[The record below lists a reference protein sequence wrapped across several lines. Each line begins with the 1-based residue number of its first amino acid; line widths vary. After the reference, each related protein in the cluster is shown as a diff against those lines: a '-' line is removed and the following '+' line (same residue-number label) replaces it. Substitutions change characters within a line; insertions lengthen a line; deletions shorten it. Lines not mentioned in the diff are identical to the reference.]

1 MTMMISKFNKMIQ
14 NKLIWGVI
22 LVVIVMSFVVWGMVW
37 PDNSDEAQIAN
48 AAGKL
53 NGELISH
60 AAYRSAYLSTYLARA
75 LAVGRD
81 VQSTPETDRILRD
94 LSWQRLATLQEAA
107 KLGVV
112 ATDQELIRAIQGN
125 FVNDS
130 GAYDP
135 QRYQA
140 FLQGIIA
147 PLGFNTAQFE
157 QHIREE
163 IISQKMGSL
172 IGRQATV
179 TPLEIERT
187 FETLMDTFTVEYATV
202 SMEEVDKSV
211 KTTKKDAKAAY
222 EADPALFTIP
232 EQRKVK
238 YAAFTI
244 ADFADESE
252 EITEDDI
259 LDYYDLNIEDYTTE
273 TENEDGTVREEV
285 AEVDTVRDDIVTALR
300 LEATMERVEDAA
312 EALSNSAIPDR
323 DGIIPDF
330 DAQVKTVDLT
340 VESLEPFSLYDLP
353 LEDGGRAFVASTFE
367 RENNPID
374 RVSYPVFGEERVYV
388 IYLED
393 ILEPRIPEFD
403 EARKQAK
410 EMAHQQALVEAMKTK
425 ADDVKKAAEKGL
437 AKGKTFAEAVK
448 GEDVSVD
455 TEEDFT
461 GLSGSSSSNLAV
473 QALVQT
479 VVGYN
484 RGEVADPVL
493 VGDDLLVAY
502 IQSRTPADPA
512 SFDAYSAEIANAIR
526 SRRAQ
531 GLFRDWQAGLL
542 TSEHFEDLQRP
553 IVDPD
558 DEEEYDIEAE
568 DVVVEEES

>member
-14 NKLIWGVI
+14 SKLIWGAI
-22 LVVIVMSFVVWGMVW
+22 LVVIVMSFVVWGIKF
-37 PDNSDEAQIAN
+37 PDNSDEAQQAN

-60 AAYRSAYLSTYLARA
+60 TAYRSAYLSTYLARA

-81 VQSTPETDRILRD
+81 VQSTPETDRILRE

-107 KLGVV
+107 KLGVM
-112 ATDQELIRAIQGN
+112 ATDQELIQAIQGN

-147 PLGFNTAQFE
+147 PLGFSTAQFE

-202 SMEEVDKSV
+202 SMEEVDKTV
-211 KTTKKDAKAAY
+211 KTTKKDAKAVY

-238 YAAFTI
+238 YTAFTI

-252 EITEDDI
+252 EITEDDL
-259 LDYYDLNIEDYTTE
+259 LDYYDLHIEEYTSE

-285 AEVDTVRDDIVTALR
+285 AELETVREDIVTALR

-330 DAQVKTVDLT
+330 DAEVEKVNLT
-340 VESLEPFSLYDLP
+340 VVSLDPFSQYDLP

-367 RENNPID
+367 REDNPID
-374 RVSYPVFGEERVYV
+374 CVSYPVIGEEQVYV

-393 ILEPRIPEFD
+393 ILEPRIPDFK
-403 EARKQAK
+403 EALDRAK
-410 EMAHQQALVEAMKTK
+410 EMAHQQALVAAMKAK

-437 AKGKTFAEAVK
+437 AKGKTFAEAIK
-448 GEDVSVD
+448 GEKVDVD

-461 GLSGSSSSNLAV
+461 GLSGSSSSNLIV

-484 RGEVADPVL
+484 QGEVSEPVL
-493 VGDDLLVAY
+493 VGDDLLVTY
-502 IQSRTPADPA
+502 IRSRTPADPA
-512 SFDAYSAEIANAIR
+512 SFDSYSAEISSAIR

-542 TSEHFEDLQRP
+542 APEHFTDLQRP

-558 DEEEYDIEAE
+558 AEEELDIEDEE
-568 DVVVEEES
+568 VVVEEET